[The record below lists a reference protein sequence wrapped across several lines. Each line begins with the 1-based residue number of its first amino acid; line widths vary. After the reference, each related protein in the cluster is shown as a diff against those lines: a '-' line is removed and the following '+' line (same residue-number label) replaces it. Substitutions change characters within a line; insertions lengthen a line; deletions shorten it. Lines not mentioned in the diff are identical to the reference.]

1 MLLCWITI
9 HVLSSE
15 LEKRPEEVRITVFL
29 NVFSF
34 KKVNHTKKKGKVC
47 KSWSP
52 TCHVTIDELG
62 GYRPAAVHIDVIMS

>member
-34 KKVNHTKKKGKVC
+34 KKVNHTKKKKAKRANPGVL
-47 KSWSP
+47 P
-52 TCHVTIDELG
+52 VMLQ
-62 GYRPAAVHIDVIMS
+62 

>member
-15 LEKRPEEVRITVFL
+15 LEKRPEEVKFIVFL
-29 NVFSF
+29 NVFSL

-47 KSWSP
+47 KSWCP

-62 GYRPAAVHIDVIMS
+62 VYRATAVHIDVIKS